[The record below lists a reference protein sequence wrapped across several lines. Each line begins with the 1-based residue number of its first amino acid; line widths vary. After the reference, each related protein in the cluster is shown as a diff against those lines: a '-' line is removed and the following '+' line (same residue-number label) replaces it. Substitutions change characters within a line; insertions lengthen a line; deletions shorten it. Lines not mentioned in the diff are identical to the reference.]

1 MTSRHGTPE
10 TPGKD
15 NEWGN
20 AHRQPKLGGAAG
32 DPPLPTRH
40 LFAVSVLITINCFI
54 AWRPLN
60 GAANMA
66 FSLQLVNV
74 ICRCSLLLATPF
86 GFRIPYPS
94 KVSHTN
100 IHSHSAHVTGP
111 LTITTSPWETTPCG
125 HQVEGPNLEESKEI
139 RTPLQGPKIPEA
151 IPAQTRSLRASNS
164 QAAG

>member
-1 MTSRHGTPE
+1 MNGAMCTDSQSWEGLPE
-10 TPGKD
+10 TPS
-15 NEWGN
+15 
-20 AHRQPKLGGAAG
+20 
-32 DPPLPTRH
+32 LPTRH

-74 ICRCSLLLATPF
+74 ICRSSLLLATPF
-86 GFRIPYPS
+86 GFHIPYPS
-94 KVSHTN
+94 SEVSHTN
-100 IHSHSAHVTGP
+100 SHSHGAHVTDP
-111 LTITTSPWETTPCG
+111 LTITPSPWETTPCG

-139 RTPLQGPKIPEA
+139 TTPLQGPKIPEA
-151 IPAQTRSLRASNS
+151 IPAQTGSLRVSIS

>member
-1 MTSRHGTPE
+1 MAHPE

-32 DPPLPTRH
+32 DPPLSTRH

-94 KVSHTN
+94 SEVSHTN
-100 IHSHSAHVTGP
+100 IHRHGAPMLQVHLQLLPAPGKRHPVDIKKRGLTWKRARKLGP
-111 LTITTSPWETTPCG
+111 
-125 HQVEGPNLEESKEI
+125 
-139 RTPLQGPKIPEA
+139 PLQGPKIPEA
-151 IPAQTRSLRASNS
+151 IPAQTRSLRVSIS

>member
-1 MTSRHGTPE
+1 MVHPE

-20 AHRQPKLGGAAG
+20 AHRQPKLGGVAG

-40 LFAVSVLITINCFI
+40 LLAVSVLITINCFI

-94 KVSHTN
+94 SEVSHTN
-100 IHSHSAHVTGP
+100 IHSHGDHVTGP
-111 LTITTSPWETTPCG
+111 LTITPSPWETIPRG
-125 HQVEGPNLEESKEI
+125 HQYRGLTWKRARKLGP
-139 RTPLQGPKIPEA
+139 PLQGPKIPEA
-151 IPAQTRSLRASNS
+151 IPAQTGSLRVSIS